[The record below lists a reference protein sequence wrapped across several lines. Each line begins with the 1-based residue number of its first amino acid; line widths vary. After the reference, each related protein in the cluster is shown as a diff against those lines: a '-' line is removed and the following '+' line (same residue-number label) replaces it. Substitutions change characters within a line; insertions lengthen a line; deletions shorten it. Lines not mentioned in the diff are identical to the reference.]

1 MENTYRV
8 VVIGSDRALSMIR
21 RLSADLAQDGCDL
34 VAMSSFSLGDNF
46 VVMMI
51 IATDL
56 DSHDVED
63 LLKPTTEKHQ
73 LRLTID
79 SVKEFDPIHHCP
91 EVSVRLQGQD
101 RVGVFSYCMTI
112 LNDAGLEVMSMN
124 SDLLEKSEEGA
135 ANDFL
140 NLIRGRATLG
150 LDELNRAADNLRRN
164 KIDITITDTSK

>member
-21 RLSADLAQDGCDL
+21 RLSTDLAQNNCDL
-34 VAMSSFSLGDNF
+34 VATSSSTLGDNF

-51 IATDL
+51 VGTDL
-56 DSHDVED
+56 DASD
-63 LLKPTTEKHQ
+63 LRSVLEPTTEKYE

-79 SVKEFDPIHHCP
+79 STKEFDPTHHCP
-91 EVSVRLQGQD
+91 EVAVRLQGED

-124 SDLLEKSEEGA
+124 SDLLEQTDEGHVT
-135 ANDFL
+135 DFL

-150 LDELNRAADNLRRN
+150 LEELDRAADNLRRN
-164 KIDITITDTSK
+164 KIDG

>member
-1 MENTYRV
+1 MENNYRV

-34 VAMSSFSLGDNF
+34 VAMSSFTLGDNF

-51 IATDL
+51 ISTDL
-56 DSHDVED
+56 DRHDVEG
-63 LLKPTTEKHQ
+63 LLKPTTEKHE
-73 LRLTID
+73 LRLIID
-79 SVKEFDPIHHCP
+79 CVKEFDPIHHCP

-135 ANDFL
+135 GNDFL

-150 LDELNRAADNLRRN
+150 LDEINRAADNLRRN
-164 KIDITITDTSK
+164 KIDIRITDTSK

>member
-8 VVIGSDRALSMIR
+8 VVIGSDRALSNIR

-34 VAMSSFSLGDNF
+34 VAMSSFTLGDNF

-51 IATDL
+51 VATDL
-56 DSHDVED
+56 DQHDVKA
-63 LLKPTTEKHQ
+63 LLEPTTNKYE
-73 LRLTID
+73 LRLIID

-91 EVSVRLQGQD
+91 EVSVRLQGKD

-124 SDLLEKSEEGA
+124 SDLLDAAEGEEGC
-135 ANDFL
+135 DFL

-150 LDELNRAADNLRRN
+150 LEELNRAADNLRRN
-164 KIDITITDTSK
+164 KIDIRITDNS